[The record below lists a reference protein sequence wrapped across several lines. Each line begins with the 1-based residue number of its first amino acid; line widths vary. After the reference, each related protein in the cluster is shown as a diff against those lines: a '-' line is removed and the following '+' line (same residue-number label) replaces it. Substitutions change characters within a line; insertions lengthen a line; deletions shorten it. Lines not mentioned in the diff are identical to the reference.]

1 MDGSSPAHGLPVV
14 RCPSI
19 PVQEPSGDHTI
30 RSPPC
35 LGFIRSRRTTSHLP
49 FNSSGTHD
57 EQVVRV
63 DTDAYDKAVKDL
75 WRKVA
80 GIEDAEDLPQLE
92 ISHAVIELGKIL

>member
-1 MDGSSPAHGLPVV
+1 
-14 RCPSI
+14 
-19 PVQEPSGDHTI
+19 
-30 RSPPC
+30 
-35 LGFIRSRRTTSHLP
+35 
-49 FNSSGTHD
+49 
-57 EQVVRV
+57 V